1 MLKNSKGF
9 SAIFDV
15 SVFIVIILLCVPLI
29 FYAIPE
35 NEHGIEAGD
44 AMDVLT
50 DTRLRI
56 SDVTNSDDSTV
67 CGLYDLLAYSVYS
80 GDKGPMEFVKSYL
93 DSVLSGHDYL
103 FSAEFKGKSDNIGS
117 LAGDGTSYSERT
129 CKVSSGGEVVL
140 RLEVG

>member
-1 MLKNSKGF
+1 MLRNNKGF

-15 SVFIVIILLCVPLI
+15 SVFTVIILLCVSLI
-29 FYAIPE
+29 FYAITE
-35 NEHGIEAGD
+35 NVHGTEAGD

-56 SDVTNSDDSTV
+56 SDVTDTDDGTV

-80 GDKGPMEFVKSYL
+80 GDRGPMKFVKSYL
-93 DSVLSGHDYL
+93 DEALSGHDYL
-103 FSAEFKGKSDNIGS
+103 FSAEFKGKSDSIGS
-117 LAGDGTSYSERT
+117 LAGDAASYSERT